1 MKEVKE
7 ILKFVKQA
15 PSLVLIFIG
24 GIFSVTSLIITI
36 VMSITAF
43 AETDTKP
50 PVISANVSVNTSN
63 GENWYD
69 GHSFRHADV
78 KQRIQMIE
86 AFEKAV
92 NANGGHASKPDSK
105 VLLDYARTS
114 LITEE
119 DNGEPFRGLYIN
131 GSAYVDAR
139 DLYETMDDF
148 IMCEFSLTREESTIE
163 ETSIESSIHYEN
175 SVILDNE
182 KPYGIGRSADIVS
195 VASVTNSDVASVLGN
210 DLINTETT
218 VLTKLDLPSKYF
230 DGIDFSSF
238 QAYMSYYRVTNPN
251 SNSYKICYSD
261 KAYTDEYGMR
271 RYRVSDNQFSI
282 NGKDDY
288 VVALGNYYKME
299 GSAGGRYLVVTTTG
313 MYTCIVGDEKG
324 NADTYTGNYMFGWHN
339 GYAGMIEWIVDETT
353 LDQSMKLAGTVTAGP
368 IEPIKGE
375 ILYIYY
381 IEDNEILYPY
391 WYDSNN

>member
-1 MKEVKE
+1 MKEVLRFIKT
-7 ILKFVKQA
+7 A
-15 PSLVLIFIG
+15 PSLVLIFLG
-24 GIFSVTSLIITI
+24 GIVSIVALILTI
-36 VMSITAF
+36 VQLSFTAF
-43 AETDTKP
+43 AETDTEESE
-50 PVISANVSVNTSN
+50 ISAISSNVAKTTNK
-63 GENWYD
+63 ENWYD

-92 NANGGHASKPDSK
+92 NDNGGHASKPDSK

-114 LITEE
+114 LIAEE

-163 ETSIESSIHYEN
+163 ETSIESSIRYEN

-195 VASVTNSDVASVLGN
+195 MASVNDADVASVLGN

-288 VVALGNYYKME
+288 VVALGNFYKME

-368 IEPIKGE
+368 IEPLKGE

-391 WYDSNN
+391 WYSVNN